1 MPRTRRELSES
12 GFYHVTVRGNDRQ
25 IIFEDDHDRGIFL
38 RHLIS
43 ARDKTELKIIAW
55 CLMDNH
61 VHLLIEDRHQG
72 ISKMMQS
79 LASAYAV
86 YFNRKYGR
94 VGHLFQDRF
103 GSTPVGS
110 DSYLLEAVQYIHNNP
125 VKAGICQM
133 EEYPWSSFSEYVCGG
148 EVASTSL
155 VLGMLGGVDQ
165 FILFS
170 KNHAPV
176 QSLDKNPLRRL
187 SDEDALEIA
196 RAVLD
201 GRGLEGGPSALKA
214 LDAENRS
221 GALLELH
228 NAGLSIRQIQS
239 LTGLGRR
246 LISQSLS
253 EMQ

>member
-1 MPRTRRELSES
+1 M
-12 GFYHVTVRGNDRQ
+12 
-25 IIFEDDHDRGIFL
+25 FL
-38 RHLIS
+38 KHLVN
-43 ARDKTELKIIAW
+43 ARDKTKLKIIAW

-61 VHLLIEDRHQG
+61 VHLLVEDRQQG

-79 LASAYAV
+79 LSSAYAV
-86 YFNRKYGR
+86 YFNRRHGR

-103 GSTPVGS
+103 GSAPVGS
-110 DSYLLEAVQYIHNNP
+110 DAYLLEAVQYIHNNP

-133 EEYPWSSFSEYVCGG
+133 EEYPWSSYGEYVCGG

-170 KNHAPV
+170 KNNTPV
-176 QSLDKNPLRRL
+176 RSLGGNSARRL
-187 SDEDALEIA
+187 SDGEALEMA
-196 RAVLD
+196 TMVLSR
-201 GRGLEGGPSALKA
+201 RGLEGGPAALKS
-214 LDAENRS
+214 AEAEKRS

-228 NAGLSIRQIQS
+228 DAGLSIRQIQS

-246 LISQSLS
+246 LISKALS
-253 EMQ
+253 ETR